1 MPEDCGYIYKKY
13 RLNFKSTQDVFFRM
27 FCNAIYKMVDNM
39 DIYKSL
45 NTSIGTVIKNVE
57 MLKFVTDHLKTN
69 KCVIIQLK
77 NFLVY

>member
-1 MPEDCGYIYKKY
+1 
-13 RLNFKSTQDVFFRM
+13 
-27 FCNAIYKMVDNM
+27 MVDNM

-45 NTSIGTVIKNVE
+45 NTSIGTVIKNAE